1 MGKYNIL
8 FRCGHE
14 EEVQLSGKIE
24 DRMRRIEYY
33 KENCVCSKCYK
44 KQQTEKTEAAG
55 VKVPEIIKDKKWNFK
70 IYGNAIYADN
80 EKINITDEQEAE
92 LVEYKNNYIKMQ
104 LKLDELENDILNKR
118 MRLKEFNRILDI
130 HSELRRLDSMSRLYK
145 KGENKVYEAASNK
158 HLFDSL
164 RVVID
169 VDREEKFE
177 DDKKKIYYTAR
188 KINLCEE
195 EFEL

>member
-1 MGKYNIL
+1 MGKYNVL
-8 FRCGHE
+8 FKCGHE
-14 EEVQLSGKIE
+14 EEIELFGKYK
-24 DRMRRIEYY
+24 DREAKIEYY

-55 VKVPEIIKDKKWNFK
+55 VKVPEIIKNKKWNFK
-70 IYGNAIYADN
+70 FYCSTIYVDN
-80 EKINITDEQEAE
+80 ERINITDEQKAE

-104 LKLDELENDILNKR
+104 LKIDELENDILNKR
-118 MRLKEFNRILDI
+118 MRLKEFNRILDTHI
-130 HSELRRLDSMSRLYK
+130 ELKRLDSMSRLYK

-169 VDREEKFE
+169 VDREEEFE
-177 DDKKKIYYTAR
+177 DDKKKIYYTAK
-188 KINLCEE
+188 KISLCEE
-195 EFEL
+195 EFEF

>member
-1 MGKYNIL
+1 MGKYNVL
-8 FRCGHE
+8 FKCGHE
-14 EEVQLSGKIE
+14 EEVEIFGKYK
-24 DRMRRIEYY
+24 DREAKIEYY

-55 VKVPEIIKDKKWNFK
+55 VKVPEIIKNKKWNFK
-70 IYGNAIYADN
+70 FYGDAIYADN

-104 LKLDELENDILNKR
+104 LKIDELENDILNKR
-118 MRLKEFNRILDI
+118 MRLKEFNRILDA
-130 HSELRRLDSMSRLYK
+130 HSELRRLDSMSKLYK

-158 HLFDSL
+158 SLFSSL
-164 RVVID
+164 RIVID
-169 VDREEKFE
+169 VDREEEFE